1 MATFRK
7 ISNKDGTTSWRED
20 YYDPQGRRIK
30 KRFKK
35 RSEAEAYLA
44 KVVTTI
50 KEEKY
55 EAIFEKK
62 QETLIIFNELADQYT
77 ESSRFQKSFAS
88 FKNTIIPILRRAFGK
103 KLLSKISY
111 LDLETFRNRRRGEIS
126 KRGTPRSPARVN
138 RELAVLKHMLNKAVE
153 WGMLEVSPFKRGKSL
168 MFKEN
173 NERLRF
179 LTEEEVEPLLAAC
192 LPHLRPIV
200 ETALLTGMRAGELF
214 SLRWDQIINGMI
226 YLKDT
231 KSNKPRQIPISERLE
246 EVLREER
253 RRHQLKSPYVFC
265 NKDGKR
271 FNDIRNSFKSA
282 CRKVGIVDF
291 RFHDLRH
298 TFASHL
304 VMRGVGLRA
313 VQELLGHCDMKLTMR
328 YAHLAPGH
336 LRDSVNVLN
345 DLGGGK
351 QGEGKFIGLD
361 RRIKS

>member
-1 MATFRK
+1 MAKIRK
-7 ISNKDGTTSWRED
+7 VTNKKGISWRAD

-30 KRFKK
+30 KCFKK
-35 RSEAEAYLA
+35 KADAEAYVA
-44 KVVTTI
+44 KVVTSI

-55 EAIFEKK
+55 EDIFEKK
-62 QETLIIFNELADQYT
+62 QEAQIAFNELADQYT
-77 ESSRFQKSFAS
+77 ESSRFQKCFAS
-88 FKNTIIPILRRAFGK
+88 FKAYIIPVLRQAFGE
-103 KLLSKISY
+103 KLLDKISY
-111 LDLETFRNRRRGEIS
+111 LDLEIFRNRRKGEIS
-126 KRGTPRSPARVN
+126 KRGTPRSAARVN
-138 RELAVLKHMLNKAVE
+138 RELAVLKHMLSKAME

-173 NERLRF
+173 IDRLRF
-179 LTEEEVEPLLAAC
+179 LTEEEIEPLLSAC

-214 SLRWDQIINGMI
+214 SLKWEQIINGMI

-246 EVLREER
+246 QVLREVR
-253 RRHQLKSPYVFC
+253 LRHQLKSPYVFC
-265 NKDGKR
+265 NKDEKR
-271 FNDIRNSFKSA
+271 FNDIRASFKSA
-282 CRKVGIVDF
+282 CRKVGIFDF

-304 VMRGVGLRA
+304 VMKGVGLRA

-336 LRDSVNVLN
+336 LWDSVYFLD
-345 DLGGGK
+345 DLGAVN
-351 QGEGKFIGLD
+351 
-361 RRIKS
+361 

>member
-1 MATFRK
+1 MATFKK
-7 ISNKDGTTSWRED
+7 ITTKEGIAWGVD

-35 RSEAEAYLA
+35 KAEAEAYLA

-62 QETLIIFNELADQYT
+62 KETLVTFNEMADQYT

-88 FKNTIIPILRRAFGK
+88 FKNTIIPILRRAFGEK
-103 KLLSKISY
+103 VLAKISY

-179 LTEEEVEPLLAAC
+179 LTEEEIEPLLSAC

-214 SLRWDQIINGMI
+214 SLKWDQIINGMI

-246 EVLREER
+246 EVLKEVR
-253 RRHQLKSPYVFC
+253 RRHQLKSPYIFC
-265 NKDGKR
+265 NKEGNR
-271 FNDIRNSFKSA
+271 FNDLRASFKSA
-282 CRKVGIVDF
+282 CRKTGIVDF

-298 TFASHL
+298 TFASHM

-336 LRDSVNVLN
+336 LRDSINVLN

-351 QGEGKFIGLD
+351 QKEVNLFGLD

>member
-1 MATFRK
+1 MATVRK
-7 ISNKDGTTSWRED
+7 VATKEGTSWKID

-35 RSEAEAYLA
+35 KSEAEAYLA
-44 KVVTTI
+44 KVVTSI

-55 EAIFEKK
+55 EEIFEKK
-62 QETLIIFNELADQYT
+62 KEALVTFDELADKYM
-77 ESSRFQKSFAS
+77 ESCQFQKSFAS
-88 FKNTIIPILRRAFGK
+88 FKCLIIPILRQAFGD
-103 KLLSKISY
+103 KLLPKISY
-111 LDLETFRNRRRGEIS
+111 FDLETFRNKRRAGIS
-126 KRGTPRSPARVN
+126 KRGTRRSDARVN

-153 WGMLEVSPFKRGKSL
+153 WGMLEASPFKKGKTL
-168 MFKEN
+168 MLKEN

-179 LTEEEVEPLLAAC
+179 LSEEEIETLLPHC

-200 ETALLTGMRAGELF
+200 ETSLLSGMRAGELL
-214 SLRWDQIINGMI
+214 SLRWEQIVNGMI

-231 KSNKPRQIPISERLE
+231 KGNKPRQIPISDRLE
-246 EVLREER
+246 QVFKEVRH
-253 RRHQLKSPYVFC
+253 RHQFKSSYVFC
-265 NKDGKR
+265 NKDGNR
-271 FNDIRNSFKSA
+271 FNDIRASFKSA
-282 CRKVGIVDF
+282 CRKAGIIDF

-313 VQELLGHCDMKLTMR
+313 VQELLGHCDIKLTMR

-345 DLGGGK
+345 DLGS
-351 QGEGKFIGLD
+351 GEQAEIKFFGAPRL
-361 RRIKS
+361 IKS